1 MSYLKYISLGIVFGI
16 MFTKAEIIS
25 WFRIYEMFRFESFHM
40 YGIIGSAVIL
50 SAISTWVIKKLQVKD
65 VGGNP
70 IVFSPKAM
78 SIPRYLFGGI
88 IFGLGWA
95 LTGACPGPLYT
106 LLGNGAF
113 MAIVIIISAVIGT
126 YLYGLLRD
134 KLPH

>member
-1 MSYLKYISLGIVFGI
+1 MQYLKYIGLGIVFGI

-25 WFRIYEMFRFESFHM
+25 WYRIYEMFRFESFHM

-50 SAISTWVIKKLQVKD
+50 SAISTTIIKKVGIKD
-65 VGGNP
+65 IGGNP

-78 SIPRYLFGGI
+78 SIPRYLFGGT
-88 IFGLGWA
+88 IFGMGWA

-106 LLGNGAF
+106 LIGNGAY
-113 MAIVIIISAVIGT
+113 MAIVVIVFAVIGT
-126 YLYGLLRD
+126 WLYGLLRD